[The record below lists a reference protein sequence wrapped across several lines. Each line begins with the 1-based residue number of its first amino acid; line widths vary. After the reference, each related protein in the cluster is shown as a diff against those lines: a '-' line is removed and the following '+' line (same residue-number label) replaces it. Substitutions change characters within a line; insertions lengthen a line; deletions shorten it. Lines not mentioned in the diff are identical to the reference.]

1 MFKIGSQLKNENGS
15 VIVVALIILALLTIL
30 GIASTNT
37 STLEVRIATNSQDH
51 QLDFY
56 VADSGWKDAA
66 MFLEGQAG
74 VPLWINGEGTVVKN
88 FGNQDSGYSAYS
100 GEPPVPNFTNTG
112 PNAIGDFPD
121 SLLDWDGIDNDGDGT
136 TDEVGETAFNS
147 RYGIDY
153 FYEIE
158 HLPDEFTKAA
168 GHSGKYRRH
177 FFMVTSNAKRLQL
190 DNPTAEVKVS
200 VSKIYPT
207 GYN

>member
-1 MFKIGSQLKNENGS
+1 MLKIGNQLKNENGS
-15 VIVVALIILALLTIL
+15 VIVVALIILVLLTIL

-66 MFLEGQAG
+66 LFLEAQAG
-74 VPLWINGEGTVVKN
+74 VPIWTNGDGFVVKN
-88 FGNQDSGYSAYS
+88 FGSDNNSYS
-100 GEPPVPNFTNTG
+100 GEPPIPDFTVLT
-112 PNAIGDFPD
+112 PD
-121 SLLDWDGIDNDGDGT
+121 SVHADGIDNDGDGT
-136 TDEVGETAFNS
+136 TDEAGETAFNS

-153 FYEIE
+153 FYEVD
-158 HLPDEFTKAA
+158 HLSDQTTQAS

-177 FFMVTSNAKRLQL
+177 FFMVTSNAKRQQF
-190 DNPTAEVKVS
+190 DHSTAEVTVS
-200 VSKIYPT
+200 LSKIYPT

>member
-1 MFKIGSQLKNENGS
+1 MLKIGSQIKDENGS

-66 MFLEGQAG
+66 MFLEDQSG
-74 VPLWINGEGTVVKN
+74 VPAWINCKGTVVKN
-88 FGNQDSGYSAYS
+88 FGTDGITYNCTYE
-100 GEPPVPNFTNTG
+100 EPPP
-112 PNAIGDFPD
+112 PDFNVLTPD
-121 SLLDWDGIDNDGDGT
+121 SVHDDGIDNDGDGT

-147 RYGIDY
+147 RYSIDY
-153 FYEIE
+153 FYEVE
-158 HLPDEFTKAA
+158 HLPDETAKVT
-168 GHSGKYRRH
+168 GSSMKYRRH
-177 FFMVTSNAKRLQL
+177 FFMVTSDAKRQNF
-190 DNPTAEVKVS
+190 DNSTAEVAVS
-200 VSKIYPT
+200 LSKIYPT

>member
-1 MFKIGSQLKNENGS
+1 MSKIATHLNNENGS

-66 MFLEGQAG
+66 MFLEDQSG
-74 VPLWINGEGTVVKN
+74 VPTWINGDGTVVKN
-88 FGNQDSGYSAYS
+88 FGSDGDTYS
-100 GEPPVPNFTNTG
+100 GDPPDPDFT
-112 PNAIGDFPD
+112 AITPD
-121 SLLDWDGIDNDGDGT
+121 SLHADGIDNDGDGD
-136 TDEVGETAFNS
+136 TDEAGETAFNS
-147 RYGIDY
+147 RYNIDY

-158 HLPDEFTKAA
+158 HLPDDTSKVA
-168 GHSGKYRRH
+168 GSGAKYKRH
-177 FFMVTSNAKRLQL
+177 FFLVTSDAKRQEF
-190 DNPTAEVKVS
+190 NNETAEVVVS
-200 VSKIYPT
+200 LSKIYPT

>member
-1 MFKIGSQLKNENGS
+1 MLKIGSQLKDENGS

-66 MFLEGQAG
+66 MFLENQAG
-74 VPLWINGEGTVVKN
+74 VPTWINGEGTVVKN
-88 FGNQDSGYSAYS
+88 FGSDGYPFS
-100 GEPPVPNFTNTG
+100 GEPPAPDFTVLT
-112 PNAIGDFPD
+112 PD
-121 SLLDWDGIDNDGDGT
+121 SLHADGVDNDGDGS
-136 TDEVGETAFNS
+136 TDEAGESAFNS

-153 FYEIE
+153 FYEVE
-158 HLPDEFTKAA
+158 HLPDETAKVI
-168 GHSGKYRRH
+168 GSSNKYQRH
-177 FFMVTSNAKRLQL
+177 FFMATSDAKRQNF
-190 DNPTAEVKVS
+190 DHSTAEVS
-200 VSKIYPT
+200 VSLSKVYPV